1 MLRRR
6 QVKWLAGGLSAT
18 LAATGATMMGAAPRA
33 HADPSPG
40 QGSASA
46 QALAVA
52 PHDGSLAV
60 GVVLGEALAGH
71 TNDVARAQ
79 SQGIDLGAIG
89 TALTSYN
96 CGSQS
101 LKPDQ
106 IPQAL
111 TTETGDPGAS
121 KGVTQQPDPATGSN
135 QPSYGSYE
143 YVKANSTPYG
153 EAETSFAPVNAG
165 GFTVSAMT
173 TKAWSGLV
181 NGQREAGATADIGAL
196 DIANGLVKIDGL
208 HWKSVYPSGGTAE
221 PSGTFTIGSLDIAG
235 KPVPVP
241 AGQGLTALQNAIN
254 TVLGTLGI
262 KVVLPVSSV
271 QQGVQSVTPLQIEA
285 VPNKTRD
292 TILNLGLNATEA
304 QQQQVLGGLEN
315 GFPGE
320 PAQLAKVLCQSDTPI
335 TVAQVAIASVNGG
348 GYLSAGLGGVT
359 SSSSAVQANQ
369 YHLNLLGPISLG
381 VGSGSSAPVGS
392 LTGTSLSGAGTAPA
406 VSATGASPSLSATG
420 SAATPSAAPTA
431 GAGTAAPSTGSG
443 TAGQLAAS
451 PAAVSYSAGGPLLAI
466 GIAGLGLIGLLAEA
480 DRRMMRRA
488 QYTVNFEE

>member
-1 MLRRR
+1 
-6 QVKWLAGGLSAT
+6 
-18 LAATGATMMGAAPRA
+18 MMGAAPRA

-40 QGSASA
+40 QGAASA

-71 TNDVARAQ
+71 TNSVARAQ

-89 TALTSYN
+89 TALTGYN

-111 TTETGDPGAS
+111 QTETGQPGAT
-121 KGVTQQPDPATGSN
+121 KGITQQPDPGKGAS

-165 GFTVSAMT
+165 GFTVSGMT
-173 TKAWSGLV
+173 TRAWSGLV
-181 NGQREAGATADIGAL
+181 NGEREAGATADIGAL

-208 HWKSVYPSGGTAE
+208 HWMSVYPSGGSAH
-221 PSGTFTIGSLDIAG
+221 PSGTFTIGSLEIAG
-235 KPVPVP
+235 KPVPLP
-241 AGQGLTALQNAIN
+241 LTQSLSAAQTAIN
-254 TVLGTLGI
+254 TVLGTLGM
-262 KVVLPVSSV
+262 KVLLPVSSV
-271 QQGVQSVTPLQIEA
+271 QQGVQSVTPLRIEA

-292 TILNLGLNATEA
+292 TLLNLGLNATEA

-381 VGSGSSAPVGS
+381 VGSGSSGLSSPADS
-392 LTGTSLSGAGTAPA
+392 LTGTDLAGAGTAPA
-406 VSATGASPSLSATG
+406 APSAGSSPSLSATG
-420 SAATPSAAPTA
+420 SAATPAATPTA
-431 GAGTAAPSTGSG
+431 GAGTTAPSTGSG
-443 TAGQLAAS
+443 NAGQLAAS
-451 PAAVSYSAGGPLLAI
+451 PASVSYSAGGPLLAI